1 MGNSSTMSL
10 VLAHN
15 DNHCLSQKWIST
27 ESILVDHCLACI
39 SFHVLRAH
47 DEHIFAIFH
56 KDTVRL
62 YKIFVVEEQIVAIT
76 MSNRST
82 HPFVWTILHFHHRIK
97 NQRVSLAVS
106 SGKSS
111 SSSWWV
117 NLFAQVFELDHL
129 DFVLLTDDLQV
140 IFLYLEHISCVLIPV
155 VIYQVSS
162 FDPMIFTS
170 GCHLVCVHWLVGIR
184 FEFELVCEN
193 LYHLLSLVQNN

>member
-1 MGNSSTMSL
+1 MSL
-10 VLAHN
+10 VLAHD
-15 DNHCLSQKWIST
+15 DNHCLSHKRIST

-56 KDTVRL
+56 KDPVRL

-76 MSNRST
+76 MSNGST
-82 HPFVWTILHFHHRIK
+82 HTFVWTIFHFHHWIK

-106 SGKSS
+106 SRKSS
-111 SSSWWV
+111 ASSWWV
-117 NLFAQVFELDHL
+117 NLFAQVFNLDHL
-129 DFVLLTDDLQV
+129 DFVLLTKNLQV
-140 IFLYLEHISCVLIPV
+140 IFLYLEHVSCVLIPV

-170 GCHLVCVHWLVGIR
+170 GCHLVSANLLVGIR
-184 FEFELVCEN
+184 FELELIC
-193 LYHLLSLVQNN
+193 